1 MDTLK
6 AKILTIIGLNLV
18 RKDLF
23 FFTILLYLEDPLQ
36 VRNQKFFRAGKVS
49 ENKSTSVNI

>member
-23 FFTILLYLEDPLQ
+23 FFYYTAI
-36 VRNQKFFRAGKVS
+36 FRGP
-49 ENKSTSVNI
+49 STGA